1 MLPFFLCNPAA
12 NNCDPG
18 DMGDPLNGEFGGN
31 VILRPRVLVKSESSA
46 DVDYYRGVLGL
57 RGAFGD
63 GWKWDVHGQHSRSD
77 ARYTQDV
84 IYQDAIASQTLRTR
98 SCVGTVTAIRGAE
111 CIDIDFTDPRQLRG
125 DVQIGRAHV
134 ELQSLMRISSD
145 VC

>member
-31 VILRPRVLVKSESSA
+31 VILRPRVLVRSQAQA

-57 RGAFGD
+57 RGEFGD
-63 GWKWDVHGQHSRSD
+63 GWKWDVTGQHSRSD

-84 IYQDAIASQTLRTR
+84 IYQDAIASTTLRTR
-98 SCVGTVTAIRGAE
+98 SCPGTMTARSE
-111 CIDIDFTDPRQLRG
+111 
-125 DVQIGRAHV
+125 AHTSA
-134 ELQSLMRISSD
+134 LQSLMPTS
-145 VC
+145 